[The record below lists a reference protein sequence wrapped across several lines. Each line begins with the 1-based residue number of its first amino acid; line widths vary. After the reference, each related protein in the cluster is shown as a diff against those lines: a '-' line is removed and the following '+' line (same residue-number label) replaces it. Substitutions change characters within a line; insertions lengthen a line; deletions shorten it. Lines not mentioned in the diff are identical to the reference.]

1 MGEGNAVS
9 DGDLNARVKDLEAR
23 LAVFEER
30 DGRVNILLFSGEFD
44 RVLAAL
50 YMASG
55 ALAMGKEVSMFVTF
69 WGFDIIKKPAMS
81 LKGKGFLEKMML
93 RMRPAGMDGLPT
105 SQMNFMG
112 IGPKLFAYMM
122 RNKRIQS
129 IAPVFEQCR
138 EMGLTIVAC
147 STTMALMG
155 LKEEDLIGGVQIGGV
170 GTFLGNSFNSQ
181 VTVFM

>member
-1 MGEGNAVS
+1 MEEENTVS
-9 DGDLNARVKDLEAR
+9 EGDLSARVKELEAR
-23 LAVFEER
+23 LAVLDER

-55 ALAMGKEVSMFVTF
+55 ALAMGKEVSLFVTF
-69 WGFDIIKKPAMS
+69 WGFDIIKRPSMS
-81 LKGKGFLEKMML
+81 MKGKGFLERMML
-93 RMRPAGMDGLPT
+93 HMRPKGLQGLPT

-122 RNKRIQS
+122 RSKSIQS
-129 IAPVFEQCR
+129 VEPIFETCR
-138 EMGLTIVAC
+138 DMGLKIVAC

-155 LKEEDLIGGVQIGGV
+155 LKEEDLIDGVQVGGV

>member
-1 MGEGNAVS
+1 MEEGDTVNE
-9 DGDLNARVKDLEAR
+9 GDLSARVKELEAR
-23 LAVFEER
+23 LALQEER
-30 DGRVNILLFSGEFD
+30 EGRVNILLFSGEFD

-69 WGFDIIKKPAMS
+69 WGFDIIKKPTMS
-81 LKGKGFLEKMML
+81 LSGKGFLEKMML
-93 RMRPAGMDGLPT
+93 RMRPMGMHGLPT
-105 SQMNFMG
+105 SQMNFLG

-122 RNKRIQS
+122 RGKKIQS
-129 IAPVFEQCR
+129 VEPIFATCR
-138 EMGLTIVAC
+138 EMGMKIVAC

-155 LKEEDLIGGVQIGGV
+155 LKEEDLIDDVQIGGV
-170 GTFLGNSFNSQ
+170 GTFLGNSFKAQ